1 MADFEKNLAWY
12 WWVLNGISALGDRNT
27 SLWKETIM
35 KTRTTSSIL
44 VLILAFFILGA
55 MQAQAIIVICQPVGI
70 TLGQTARLTAANT
83 GDRSI
88 IVSGMF
94 VDSEGTV
101 LGRFDRELIQPGK
114 MMSFDLNRDNI
125 VREGNRIQIRV
136 DLSADSSRGLVS
148 SAEVFEN
155 DTGKTTIFVWNPGD

>member
-1 MADFEKNLAWY
+1 
-12 WWVLNGISALGDRNT
+12 
-27 SLWKETIM
+27 M

-101 LGRFDRELIQPGK
+101 LGRFDRQVIQPGK

-125 VREGNRIQIRV
+125 AREGNRIQIRV

-155 DTGKTTIFVWNPGD
+155 DTGKTTVFVWNPGD